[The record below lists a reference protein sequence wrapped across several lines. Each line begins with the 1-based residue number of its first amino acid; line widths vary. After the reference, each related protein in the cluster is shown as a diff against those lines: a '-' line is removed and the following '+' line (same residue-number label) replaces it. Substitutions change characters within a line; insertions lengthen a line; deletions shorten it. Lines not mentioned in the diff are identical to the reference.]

1 MFTGWCNF
9 LYKYY
14 KLFNNFLLKPTFKI
28 RMGGPWVL
36 HNVGGV
42 MEYDLYVDWSDLD
55 RLQYRISGMH
65 TSDNDLHR
73 IVCCILD
80 DIYEL
85 WNNDM

>member
-1 MFTGWCNF
+1 
-9 LYKYY
+9 
-14 KLFNNFLLKPTFKI
+14 
-28 RMGGPWVL
+28 
-36 HNVGGV
+36 

-85 WNNDM
+85 